1 MKEGRKLVVAFFGG
15 LIKAQEKWLNKKSA
29 EGWRL
34 VKSGIMTYTFERCEP
49 DEYQYAVDYVG
60 SKAFD
65 EAQEYHDFLESL
77 GYKVLYKNI
86 NPTYTLLRVRF
97 RPFKKK
103 PWVPVTNLDA
113 YNRELL
119 IVERKTEEGEFRLHT
134 SGEDIKNYYLE
145 LIAPYAFLLVLFGG
159 LGIVTM
165 NIFTGAVAALFLIPI
180 IIYLCEINKVKKM
193 EKTEE
198 I

>member
-86 NPTYTLLRVRF
+86 NPTYTLLRIRF

-180 IIYLCEINKVKKM
+180 IIYLCEINKVKKL

>member
-15 LIKAQEKWLNKKSA
+15 LIKAQVKWLNKKSA

-180 IIYLCEINKVKKM
+180 IIYLCEINKVKKL

>member
-1 MKEGRKLVVAFFGG
+1 MKEGRKTVVAFFGG

-49 DEYQYAVDYVG
+49 GEYQYAVEYVG
-60 SKAFD
+60 SKAYD
-65 EAQEYHDFLESL
+65 EAKDYHDFLESM
-77 GYKVLYKNI
+77 GYRVLYNNI
-86 NPTYTLLRVRF
+86 NPTYTLLKIRF

-103 PWVPVTNLDA
+103 PWVPVTNLGA

-119 IVERKTEEGEFRLHT
+119 IVERKAEDSEFKLHT

-145 LIAPYAFLLVLFGG
+145 LIAPYAFLLVLFGS
-159 LGIVTM
+159 LAVVASD
-165 NIFTGAVAALFLIPI
+165 IFTGAVAALFLIPI
-180 IIYLCEINKVKKM
+180 IIYINEINKVKKLGKM
-193 EKTEE
+193 ED

>member
-180 IIYLCEINKVKKM
+180 IIYLCEINKVKKL